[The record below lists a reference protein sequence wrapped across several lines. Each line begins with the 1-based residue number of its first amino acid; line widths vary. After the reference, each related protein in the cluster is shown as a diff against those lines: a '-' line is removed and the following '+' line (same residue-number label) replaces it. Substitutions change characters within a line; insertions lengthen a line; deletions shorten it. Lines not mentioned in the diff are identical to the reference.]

1 MVFVPSATEAEPTVA
16 TYEIRHHYNVPTE
29 FYQLWLDPTLTIP
42 EAALN
47 CLRPYPDDALVAY
60 PVSAA
65 VSNPRDDAAHLIAPL
80 G

>member
-1 MVFVPSATEAEPTVA
+1 MQPIHNRMPAILDPADEA
-16 TYEIRHHYNVPTE
+16 
-29 FYQLWLDPTLTIP
+29 LWLDPTLTIP